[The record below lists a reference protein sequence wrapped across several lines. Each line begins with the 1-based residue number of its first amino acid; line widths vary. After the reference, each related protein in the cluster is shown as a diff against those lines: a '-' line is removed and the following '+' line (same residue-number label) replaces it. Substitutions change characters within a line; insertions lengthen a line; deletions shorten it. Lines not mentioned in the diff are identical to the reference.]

1 MHNLQQ
7 PKEVDETKTLL
18 PLTQW
23 VHPLIHRHLP
33 FSTSAATKIVRE
45 LIRVH
50 SRDLEMIDSYSNYYL
65 PFRLTVFED
74 NIAYQ
79 ISLMARNYMPTFRT
93 NYSPFEPGRRREGR
107 ANINNPS
114 LTGQSSTSSTTSS
127 TSSSMEDE
135 DSSEEEILID
145 RSTLSDAEKSSEN
158 EISFKNLLP
167 SMLEVYGSEIKNPD
181 KENLGIYKKY
191 VKIGKLASQTISNP
205 GRNVK
210 FLNIESLNNFGT
222 DSYESVKPPVVDEKS
237 LKIYQQFVQSPELIA
252 FN

>member
-1 MHNLQQ
+1 
-7 PKEVDETKTLL
+7 
-18 PLTQW
+18 
-23 VHPLIHRHLP
+23 
-33 FSTSAATKIVRE
+33 
-45 LIRVH
+45 
-50 SRDLEMIDSYSNYYL
+50 MIDSYSNYYL

-145 RSTLSDAEKSSEN
+145 RSTLSDAEKCSEN

-167 SMLEVYGSEIKNPD
+167 SMLEVYGTEIRNPD
-181 KENLGIYKKY
+181 KKNLGIYKKY
-191 VKIGKLASQTISNP
+191 VKIGKLASQTISKP
-205 GRNVK
+205 GRNDK
-210 FLNIESLNNFGT
+210 FLNMESLNNFGT